1 MRILFPAATYLI
13 SATVFLVGCGKGN
26 NTSPPS
32 GKAEAFPLPKNPA
45 VAQCEPGVRGG
56 RLVIADFGMPK
67 TFNPVT
73 ANEGSSDDI
82 IRFLFSGLTMIDA
95 PTQKILPALAES
107 WSVESDQKTWTLKL
121 RE

>member
-1 MRILFPAATYLI
+1 MRFEYSPRGKPLLPIRLSLGNIAFCCIVVLC
-13 SATVFLVGCGKGN
+13 GCGRKSEIASSET
-26 NTSPPS
+26 TSN
-32 GKAEAFPLPKNPA
+32 FPLPKNPA

-95 PTQKILPALAES
+95 PTQKVL
-107 WSVESDQKTWTLKL
+107 
-121 RE
+121 